1 MIAPRIRRAAV
12 EEAEALT
19 ALTHRAKA
27 AWGYDETFMTEA
39 RQSLK
44 IEPAAIAEGLVW
56 VAEGQ
61 RRRPIGV
68 AALKR
73 TGDPAVIEL
82 DALFVEPD
90 VQRSGAGEALMARMS
105 EIARSLGAKTLTIEA
120 DPNAAA
126 FYERQGARRTGE
138 TPTGISGRALPVYEV
153 KL

>member
-1 MIAPRIRRAAV
+1 MIPRIRRAAI

-27 AWGYDETFMTEA
+27 AWGYDEAFMTAA
-39 RQSLK
+39 RQTLK
-44 IEPAAIAEGLVW
+44 IEPATIAEGLVW

-73 TGDPAVIEL
+73 TDDPEVIEL

-90 VQRSGAGEALMARMS
+90 VQRSGAGEALMARVS
-105 EIARSLGAKTLTIEA
+105 DIARSLGASVLRIEA
-120 DPNAAA
+120 DPNATA
-126 FYERQGARRTGE
+126 FYERQGAVRIGKTETGV
-138 TPTGISGRALPVYEV
+138 SGRKLPVYEL